1 MQLSPAILSLLK
13 KPIGMY
19 SRLLLETLGIKIK
32 FEDGVNKILEDIDY
46 WKNSPLW
53 DKKSIEK
60 ATNSWFK
67 YLN

>member
-32 FEDGVNKILEDIDY
+32 FEDGCLISPNKLG
-46 WKNSPLW
+46 
-53 DKKSIEK
+53 
-60 ATNSWFK
+60 
-67 YLN
+67 